1 MSKTIYLLV
10 GASGSGKTTLGEELK
25 NLGVPEIQSHTTRKP
40 RPGEVPAELG
50 GTYFFVTPN
59 QFFDIEMV
67 EVTEYA
73 QNHYGTSKNE
83 IERVLSQNDKCFAVV
98 DAHGV
103 RAFKEVYGDAVKTI
117 YIHAPFCTLIQR
129 MKARGDT
136 QENIAARVRHALD
149 SNELSSI
156 DLADYCI
163 INVDWDEAKRQL
175 RCVVGV

>member
-10 GASGSGKTTLGEELK
+10 GASGSGKTMLSQYLK
-25 NLGVPEIQSHTTRKP
+25 LWGIPEIKSHSTRP
-40 RPGEVPAELG
+40 MREGERQGNPY
-50 GTYFFVTPN
+50 TFVTDEV
-59 QFFDIEMV
+59 FDQIDFIE
-67 EVTEYA
+67 TTTYA
-73 QNHYGTSKNE
+73 GNRYGTSKQE
-83 IERVLSQNDKCFAVV
+83 IERIFNSNDTAFAIV

-103 RAFKEVYGDAVKTI
+103 KEFKKQYGDTVKTI

-163 INVDWDEAKRQL
+163 INLDLGEAKRQL
-175 RCVVGV
+175 RCVVGVE

>member
-1 MSKTIYLLV
+1 MSKTIFLLV
-10 GASGSGKTTLGEELK
+10 GASGSGKTTLAQYLK
-25 NLGVPEIQSHTTRKP
+25 QWGIPEIISHSTRAM
-40 RPGEVPAELG
+40 REGESEGSP
-50 GTYFFVTPN
+50 YYFVTN
-59 QFFDIEMV
+59 EEFDQIDFIE
-67 EVTEYA
+67 TTPYDGSSR
-73 QNHYGTSKNE
+73 YGTSKQE
-83 IERVLSQNDKCFAVV
+83 LERIFNSNDTAFAIV

-103 RAFKEVYGDAVKTI
+103 KEFKKQYGDTVKTI

-163 INVDWDEAKRQL
+163 INLDLGEAKRQL
-175 RCVVGV
+175 RCVVGVE